1 LCVVSVQSVL
11 SWCWFESFYHIR
23 GGFRRGEVRVREPG
37 TQLRVEARSGS
48 AEFPREG
55 EGEGTGG
62 VVGSTSTLARS
73 LAGWLFTLAGREP
86 GEGEGEGVVRVRR
99 VRRVRVRVSTF
110 VSMKGVVGGDC
121 GKGETSR
128 KAKAV
133 A

>member
-1 LCVVSVQSVL
+1 
-11 SWCWFESFYHIR
+11 
-23 GGFRRGEVRVREPG
+23 VREPG

-55 EGEGTGG
+55 EGERRGG
-62 VVGSTSTLARS
+62 CWFHKHARS

-86 GEGEGEGVVRVRR
+86 GEGEGEGVVR